1 MNILNINMLNFKFLK
16 GFGLTKTTLNST
28 NSSSL
33 FYHRLIESFKH
44 AFAHRAQLGDENTEN
59 IIKVITYQFIYFS
72 TKL

>member
-1 MNILNINMLNFKFLK
+1 MRLNIEFLK

-28 NSSSL
+28 YSSSL

-59 IIKVITYQFIYFS
+59 IIKVIICQLIYFF
-72 TKL
+72 T